1 MSHTSLPAARHATAL
16 LLSACLVGTAS
27 AAVLSAPAAVGAERG
42 VRTLEA
48 RLGPSG
54 DPDGSGEAHFRI
66 RKAAG
71 KVCATVEW
79 RDIDQPDAAHIHRR
93 STGAVVIDLSGSVTG
108 GARCATGVR
117 PSLIGKILDH
127 PRRFYFNVH
136 NPAYPAGAIQGVLH
150 R

>member
-1 MSHTSLPAARHATAL
+1 MSHTAKPVARHATAL

-27 AAVLSAPAAVGAERG
+27 TATLIAPAATGAEQSSRL
-42 VRTLEA
+42 LEA
-48 RLGPSG
+48 RLRPSG
-54 DPDGSGEAHFRI
+54 DPNGSGEVHFRI

-79 RDIDQPDAAHIHRR
+79 RNIQQPDSAHIHRR
-93 STGAVVIDLSGSVTG
+93 STGAVVVDLSGSVTG
-108 GARCATGVR
+108 GAHCATGVR
-117 PSLIGKILDH
+117 HRLIRKILAH

-136 NPAYPAGAIQGVLH
+136 NPTYPAGAIQGVLH